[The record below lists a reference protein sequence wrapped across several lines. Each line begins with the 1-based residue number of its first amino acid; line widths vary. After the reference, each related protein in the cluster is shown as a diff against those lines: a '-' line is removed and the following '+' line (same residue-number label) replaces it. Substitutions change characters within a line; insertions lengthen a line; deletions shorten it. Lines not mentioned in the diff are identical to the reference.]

1 MSTITKKIMF
11 ATIANVFHNSM
22 ETKLFIPDDLVTENT
37 GETISIDD
45 VIKFLDHEMEL
56 VSRKRSNDNNSRP
69 TAKQVEQDNMREKIL
84 AFLRKNGTST
94 ATDIQNA
101 LSISNQRVNGLMRPL
116 VKSGKIIRTEDK
128 KKAYFSVAVP
138 ESESED

>member
-11 ATIANVFHNSM
+11 ATIANYFRNSADDM
-22 ETKLFIPDDLVTENT
+22 LSIPDELVTENMDDA
-37 GETISIDD
+37 ISADD
-45 VIKFLDHEMEL
+45 VVKFMEHEMEL
-56 VSRKRSNDNNSRP
+56 VSRKRSSGNSKP
-69 TAKQVEQDNMREKIL
+69 TAKQAEQDAMREKIL
-84 AFLRKNGTST
+84 DFLRENGTST

-116 VKSGKIIRTEDK
+116 VKSGEIIRTEDK

>member
-11 ATIANVFHNSM
+11 ATIANYFRNSM
-22 ETKLFIPDDLVTENT
+22 DDMLSIPDELVTENMDDA
-37 GETISIDD
+37 ISADD
-45 VIKFLDHEMEL
+45 VVKFMEHEMEL
-56 VSRKRSNDNNSRP
+56 VSRKRSSGNSKP
-69 TAKQVEQDNMREKIL
+69 TAKQAEQDAMREKIL
-84 AFLRKNGTST
+84 AFLRENGTST

-116 VKSGKIIRTEDK
+116 VKSGEIIRTEDK
-128 KKAYFSVAVP
+128 KKAYFSVAVS

>member
-11 ATIANVFHNSM
+11 ATIANYFRNSADDI
-22 ETKLFIPDDLVTENT
+22 LSIPDELVTENMDDA
-37 GETISIDD
+37 ISADD
-45 VIKFLDHEMEL
+45 VVKFMEHEMEL
-56 VSRKRSNDNNSRP
+56 VSRKRSSGNSKP
-69 TAKQVEQDNMREKIL
+69 TAKQAEQDAMREKIL
-84 AFLRKNGTST
+84 AFLRENGTST

-116 VKSGKIIRTEDK
+116 VKSGEIIRTEDK

-138 ESESED
+138 ESESEE

>member
-11 ATIANVFHNSM
+11 TTIANYFRNSM
-22 ETKLFIPDDLVTENT
+22 DDMLSIPDELVTENMDDA
-37 GETISIDD
+37 ISADD
-45 VIKFLDHEMEL
+45 VVKFMEHEMEL
-56 VSRKRSNDNNSRP
+56 VSRKRSSGNSKP
-69 TAKQVEQDNMREKIL
+69 TAKQAEQDAMREKIL
-84 AFLRKNGTST
+84 AFLRENGTST

-116 VKSGKIIRTEDK
+116 VKSGEIIRTEDK

>member
-11 ATIANVFHNSM
+11 AAIANYFDNCDYDMIS
-22 ETKLFIPDDLVTENT
+22 IPKDLVTENM
-37 GETISIDD
+37 ENYIFVED
-45 VIKFLDHEMEL
+45 VIKFLNHEMEL
-56 VSRKRSNDNNSRP
+56 VSRKRSNGNSKP
-69 TAKQVEQDNMREKIL
+69 TAKQAEQDAMREKIL
-84 AFLRKNGTST
+84 AFLRENGTST

-116 VKSGKIIRTEDK
+116 VKAGEIIRTEDK

-138 ESESED
+138 DSKSED

>member
-11 ATIANVFHNSM
+11 ATIANYFRNSADDM
-22 ETKLFIPDDLVTENT
+22 LSIPDELVTENMDDV
-37 GETISIDD
+37 ISADD
-45 VIKFLDHEMEL
+45 VIKFLDHEIEL
-56 VSRKRSNDNNSRP
+56 VSRKRSSGNSKP
-69 TAKQVEQDNMREKIL
+69 TAKQAEQDAMREKIL
-84 AFLRKNGTST
+84 AFLRENGTST

-116 VKSGKIIRTEDK
+116 VKSGEIIRTEDK

-138 ESESED
+138 ESENEN

>member
-11 ATIANVFHNSM
+11 ATIANYFRNSM
-22 ETKLFIPDDLVTENT
+22 DDMLSIPDELVTENMDNA
-37 GETISIDD
+37 ISADD
-45 VIKFLDHEMEL
+45 VVKFMEHEMEL
-56 VSRKRSNDNNSRP
+56 VSRKRSSGNSKP
-69 TAKQVEQDNMREKIL
+69 TAKQAEQDAMREKIL
-84 AFLRKNGTST
+84 AFLRENGTST

-116 VKSGKIIRTEDK
+116 VKSGEIIRTEDK

-138 ESESED
+138 ESENEN

>member
-11 ATIANVFHNSM
+11 ATIANDFRNSM
-22 ETKLFIPDDLVTENT
+22 ETKLFIPDDLVTEST
-37 GETISIDD
+37 GETIPIDD

-56 VSRKRSNDNNSRP
+56 VSRKRSNGNSKP
-69 TAKQVEQDNMREKIL
+69 TAKQAEQDAMREKIL
-84 AFLRKNGTST
+84 AFLRENGTST

-116 VKSGKIIRTEDK
+116 VKAGEIIRTEDK
-128 KKAYFSVAVP
+128 KKAYFSVAVTD
-138 ESESED
+138 SESED

>member
-11 ATIANVFHNSM
+11 ATIANYFRNSADDM
-22 ETKLFIPDDLVTENT
+22 LSIPDELVTENMDDA
-37 GETISIDD
+37 ISADD
-45 VIKFLDHEMEL
+45 VIKFLDHEIEL
-56 VSRKRSNDNNSRP
+56 VSRKRSSGNSKP
-69 TAKQVEQDNMREKIL
+69 TAKQAEQDAMREKIL
-84 AFLRKNGTST
+84 AFLRENGTST

-116 VKSGKIIRTEDK
+116 VKSGEIIRTEDK

>member
-11 ATIANVFHNSM
+11 ATIANDFRNSM
-22 ETKLFIPDDLVTENT
+22 ETKLFIPDDLVTEST
-37 GETISIDD
+37 GETIPIDD
-45 VIKFLDHEMEL
+45 VIKFLNHEMEL
-56 VSRKRSNDNNSRP
+56 VSRKRSSSNSKP
-69 TAKQVEQDNMREKIL
+69 TAKQAEQDAMREKIL
-84 AFLRKNGTST
+84 AFLRENGTST

-116 VKSGKIIRTEDK
+116 VKSGEIIRTEDK

-138 ESESED
+138 ESENED

>member
-11 ATIANVFHNSM
+11 ATIANYFRNSADDM
-22 ETKLFIPDDLVTENT
+22 LSIPDELVTENMDDVV
-37 GETISIDD
+37 SAND
-45 VIKFLDHEMEL
+45 VIKFMEHEMEL
-56 VSRKRSNDNNSRP
+56 VSRKRSNGNSKP
-69 TAKQVEQDNMREKIL
+69 TAKQAEQDAMREKIL
-84 AFLRKNGTST
+84 AFLRENGTST

-116 VKSGKIIRTEDK
+116 VKSGEIIRTEDK

-138 ESESED
+138 ESENED

>member
-11 ATIANVFHNSM
+11 ATIANYFRNSADDM
-22 ETKLFIPDDLVTENT
+22 LSIPDELVTENM
-37 GETISIDD
+37 DD
-45 VIKFLDHEMEL
+45 VISADDVVKFMEHEMEL
-56 VSRKRSNDNNSRP
+56 VSRKRSSGNSKP
-69 TAKQVEQDNMREKIL
+69 TAKQAEQDAMREKIL
-84 AFLRKNGTST
+84 AFLRENGTST

-116 VKSGKIIRTEDK
+116 VKSGEIIRTEDK

>member
-11 ATIANVFHNSM
+11 ATIANYFRNSM
-22 ETKLFIPDDLVTENT
+22 DDMLSIPDELVTENMDDA
-37 GETISIDD
+37 ISADD
-45 VIKFLDHEMEL
+45 VVKFMEHEMEL
-56 VSRKRSNDNNSRP
+56 VSRKRSSGNSKP
-69 TAKQVEQDNMREKIL
+69 TAKQAEQDAMREKIL
-84 AFLRKNGTST
+84 AFLRENGTST

-116 VKSGKIIRTEDK
+116 VKSGEIVRTEDK

-138 ESESED
+138 ESENED

>member
-11 ATIANVFHNSM
+11 ATIANYFRNSEDDM
-22 ETKLFIPDDLVTENT
+22 LSIPDELVTENM
-37 GETISIDD
+37 DD
-45 VIKFLDHEMEL
+45 VISADDVIEFLDHEIEL
-56 VSRKRSNDNNSRP
+56 VSRKRSSGNSKP
-69 TAKQVEQDNMREKIL
+69 TAKQAEQDAMREKIL
-84 AFLRKNGTST
+84 DFLRENGTST

-116 VKSGKIIRTEDK
+116 VKSGEIIRTENK

-138 ESESED
+138 ESDSED

>member
-11 ATIANVFHNSM
+11 ATIANYFRNSEDDM
-22 ETKLFIPDDLVTENT
+22 LSIPDELVTENM
-37 GETISIDD
+37 DD
-45 VIKFLDHEMEL
+45 VISADDVVKFMEHEMEL
-56 VSRKRSNDNNSRP
+56 VSRKRSSGNSKP
-69 TAKQVEQDNMREKIL
+69 TAKQAEQDAMREKIL
-84 AFLRKNGTST
+84 AFLRENGTST

-116 VKSGKIIRTEDK
+116 VKSGEIIRTEDK

-138 ESESED
+138 ESKSED

>member
-11 ATIANVFHNSM
+11 ATIANDFRNSM

-37 GETISIDD
+37 GETISIED
-45 VIKFLDHEMEL
+45 VIKFLNHEMEL
-56 VSRKRSNDNNSRP
+56 VSRKRSNGNSKP
-69 TAKQVEQDNMREKIL
+69 TAKQAEQDAMREKIL
-84 AFLRKNGTST
+84 AFLRENGTST

-116 VKSGKIIRTEDK
+116 VKSGEIIRTEDK

>member
-11 ATIANVFHNSM
+11 ATIANDFRNSM

-56 VSRKRSNDNNSRP
+56 VSRKRSNGNSKP
-69 TAKQVEQDNMREKIL
+69 TAKQAEQDAMREKIL
-84 AFLRKNGTST
+84 AFLRENGTST

-116 VKSGKIIRTEDK
+116 VKSGEIIRTEDK

>member
-11 ATIANVFHNSM
+11 ATIANYFRNSADDM
-22 ETKLFIPDDLVTENT
+22 LSIPDELVTENM
-37 GETISIDD
+37 DD
-45 VIKFLDHEMEL
+45 VISADDVVKFMEHEMEL
-56 VSRKRSNDNNSRP
+56 VSRKRSNGNSKP
-69 TAKQVEQDNMREKIL
+69 TAKQAEQDAMREKIL
-84 AFLRKNGTST
+84 AFLRENGTST

-116 VKSGKIIRTEDK
+116 VKSGEIIRTEDK

>member
-11 ATIANVFHNSM
+11 ATIANDFRNSM
-22 ETKLFIPDDLVTENT
+22 ETKLFIPDDLVTEST
-37 GETISIDD
+37 GETIPIDD
-45 VIKFLDHEMEL
+45 VIKFLNHEMEL
-56 VSRKRSNDNNSRP
+56 VSRKRSNGNSKP
-69 TAKQVEQDNMREKIL
+69 TAKQAEQDAMREKIL
-84 AFLRKNGTST
+84 AFLRENGTST

-116 VKSGKIIRTEDK
+116 VKAGEIIRTEDK

>member
-11 ATIANVFHNSM
+11 ATIANYFRNSM
-22 ETKLFIPDDLVTENT
+22 DDMLSIPDELVTENMDDA
-37 GETISIDD
+37 ISADD
-45 VIKFLDHEMEL
+45 VVKFMEHEMEL
-56 VSRKRSNDNNSRP
+56 VSRKRSNSSSKP
-69 TAKQVEQDNMREKIL
+69 TAKQAEQDAMREKIL
-84 AFLRKNGTST
+84 AFLRENGTST

-116 VKSGKIIRTEDK
+116 VKSGEIIRTEDK

>member
-11 ATIANVFHNSM
+11 ATIANYFRNSADDM
-22 ETKLFIPDDLVTENT
+22 LSIPDELVTENMDDA
-37 GETISIDD
+37 ISADD
-45 VIKFLDHEMEL
+45 VVKFMEHEMEL
-56 VSRKRSNDNNSRP
+56 VSRKRSSGNSKP
-69 TAKQVEQDNMREKIL
+69 TAKQAEQDAMREKIL
-84 AFLRKNGTST
+84 AFLRENGTST

-116 VKSGKIIRTEDK
+116 IKAGKIIRTEDK

-138 ESESED
+138 ESKSED

>member
-11 ATIANVFHNSM
+11 ATIANDFRNSM
-22 ETKLFIPDDLVTENT
+22 ETKLFIPDDLVTEST
-37 GETISIDD
+37 GETIPIDD

-56 VSRKRSNDNNSRP
+56 VSRKRSNGNSKP
-69 TAKQVEQDNMREKIL
+69 TAKQAEQEVMREKIL
-84 AFLRKNGTST
+84 TFLRENGTST

-116 VKSGKIIRTEDK
+116 VKSGEIIRTEDK

-138 ESESED
+138 DSESED

>member
-11 ATIANVFHNSM
+11 ATIANNFRNSM

-45 VIKFLDHEMEL
+45 VIKFLNHEMEL
-56 VSRKRSNDNNSRP
+56 VSRKRSNGNSKP
-69 TAKQVEQDNMREKIL
+69 TAKQAEQDAMREKIL
-84 AFLRKNGTST
+84 SFLRENGTST

-101 LSISNQRVNGLMRPL
+101 LSISNQRVNGLMHPL
-116 VKSGKIIRTEDK
+116 VKSGEIIRTEDK
-128 KKAYFSVAVP
+128 KKAYFSVTVP

>member
-11 ATIANVFHNSM
+11 ATIANYFRNSM
-22 ETKLFIPDDLVTENT
+22 DDMLSIPDELVTENMDDA
-37 GETISIDD
+37 ISADD
-45 VIKFLDHEMEL
+45 VVKFLDHEMEL
-56 VSRKRSNDNNSRP
+56 VSRKRSSGNSKP
-69 TAKQVEQDNMREKIL
+69 TAKQAEQDAMREKIL
-84 AFLRKNGTST
+84 AFLRENGTST

-116 VKSGKIIRTEDK
+116 VKSGEIIRTEDK

>member
-11 ATIANVFHNSM
+11 ATIANDFRNSM
-22 ETKLFIPDDLVTENT
+22 ETKLFIPDDLVTEST
-37 GETISIDD
+37 GETIPIDD

-56 VSRKRSNDNNSRP
+56 VSRKRSNGNSKP
-69 TAKQVEQDNMREKIL
+69 TAKQAEQDAMREKIL
-84 AFLRKNGTST
+84 AFLRENGTST

-116 VKSGKIIRTEDK
+116 VKSGEIIRTEDK

>member
-11 ATIANVFHNSM
+11 ATIANYFRNSADDM
-22 ETKLFIPDDLVTENT
+22 LSIPDELVTENM
-37 GETISIDD
+37 DD
-45 VIKFLDHEMEL
+45 VISADDVVKFMEHEMEL
-56 VSRKRSNDNNSRP
+56 VSRKRSSGNSKP
-69 TAKQVEQDNMREKIL
+69 TAKQAEQDAMREKIL
-84 AFLRKNGTST
+84 AFLRENGTST

-116 VKSGKIIRTEDK
+116 VKSGEIIRTEDK

-138 ESESED
+138 ESENED

>member
-11 ATIANVFHNSM
+11 ATIANDFRNSM
-22 ETKLFIPDDLVTENT
+22 ETKLFIPDDLVTEST
-37 GETISIDD
+37 GETIPIDD

-56 VSRKRSNDNNSRP
+56 VSRKRSNGSSKP
-69 TAKQVEQDNMREKIL
+69 TAKQAEQDAMREKIL
-84 AFLRKNGTST
+84 AFLRENGTST

-116 VKSGKIIRTEDK
+116 VKSGEIIRTEDK

-138 ESESED
+138 DSESED

>member
-11 ATIANVFHNSM
+11 ATIANDFRNSM
-22 ETKLFIPDDLVTENT
+22 ETKLFIPDDLVTEST
-37 GETISIDD
+37 GETIPIDD

-56 VSRKRSNDNNSRP
+56 VSRKRSNGNSKP
-69 TAKQVEQDNMREKIL
+69 TAKQAEQDAMREKIL
-84 AFLRKNGTST
+84 VFLRENGTST

-116 VKSGKIIRTEDK
+116 VKSGEIIRTEDK

-138 ESESED
+138 DSESED

>member
-11 ATIANVFHNSM
+11 ATIANDFRNSM
-22 ETKLFIPDDLVTENT
+22 ETKLFIPDELVTEST
-37 GETISIDD
+37 GETIPIDD

-56 VSRKRSNDNNSRP
+56 VSRKRSSGNSKP
-69 TAKQVEQDNMREKIL
+69 TAKQAEQDAMREKIL
-84 AFLRKNGTST
+84 DFLRENGTST

-116 VKSGKIIRTEDK
+116 VKSGEIIRTEDK

-138 ESESED
+138 ESENED